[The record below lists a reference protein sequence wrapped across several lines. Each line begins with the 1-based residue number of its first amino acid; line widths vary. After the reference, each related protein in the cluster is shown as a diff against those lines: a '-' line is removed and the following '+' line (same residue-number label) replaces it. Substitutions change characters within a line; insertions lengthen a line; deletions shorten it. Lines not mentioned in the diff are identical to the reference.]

1 MSANTD
7 RAKRTSLRI
16 LLAAGAAL
24 ALPMS
29 ASLPAAAEDLSG
41 TLSFMV
47 AEYSPKTAPFWQD
60 QVKAFEAAHPGV
72 KINLEV
78 VGWQQMHDTTTQR
91 IAAGSLPDLVNTA
104 TIWLPEWVEAGAVQE
119 IGPDYVSDAVKN
131 DMVPALLEKGAAYKG
146 KSWGL
151 PIAGAGRGLF
161 YNKKL
166 LAAAGLSAPP
176 ALWDDFKKAVVDI
189 KAKTGQF
196 GYGFDAKGVQAFRY
210 FGFFLWNAG
219 GDFFNAD
226 GTAAFNSDA
235 GVKAL
240 QFLVDLAKTGATPNP
255 SGSAIEDLEPMFLAG
270 RLAMV
275 ADGNY
280 FATNVKQNA
289 KDVDFAV
296 APIPTSSADVQPV
309 VWGVTDT
316 LIISKK
322 ANPAL
327 VKAFIDAIYQTKVR
341 TTFDV
346 NEGFLPL
353 LKSQSTAPEFAS
365 DPVASAF
372 IKMFPNARFDPLHPN
387 YSQMQELV
395 KTAVQQALGGTD
407 AKAALDEAATAFNAL
422 VAK

>member
-1 MSANTD
+1 MLLIAGL
-7 RAKRTSLRI
+7 A
-16 LLAAGAAL
+16 LAAPIGFAA
-24 ALPMS
+24 
-29 ASLPAAAEDLSG
+29 AAGAEDLSG

-60 QVKAFEAAHPGV
+60 QVRAFEAKHPGV
-72 KINLEV
+72 KVNLEV
-78 VGWQQMHDTTTQR
+78 VGWQQMHETTAQR
-91 IAAGSLPDLVNTA
+91 IAAGNLPDLVNTA
-104 TIWLPEWVEAGAVQE
+104 TIWLPEWVEADAIQE
-119 IGPDYVSDAVKN
+119 IGPSYVSEKVTSDI
-131 DMVPALLEKGAAYKG
+131 VPALLEKGAAYKG

-166 LAAAGLSAPP
+166 LSDAGFSQPP
-176 ALWDDFKKAVVDI
+176 AQWDGFKKAIVAI
-189 KAKTGQF
+189 KDKTGQF

-226 GTAAFNSDA
+226 GTAAFNSEA
-235 GVKAL
+235 GAKAL
-240 QFLVDLAKTGATPNP
+240 RFLVDLAATGAVPNP
-255 SGSAIEDLEPMFLAG
+255 SGSTIEDLEPMFLAG

-280 FATNVKQNA
+280 FATNIKANA
-289 KDVDFAV
+289 KNIDFAV
-296 APIPTSSADVQPV
+296 APMPTSSVEVQPV

-316 LIISKK
+316 LVISKK

-327 VKAFIDAIYQTKVR
+327 VKAFIDHIYQTNVR
-341 TTFDV
+341 TTFDL

-353 LKSQSTAPEFAS
+353 LKSQASAPEFAS

-395 KTAVQQALGGTD
+395 KTAVQQALTGTD
-407 AKAALDEAATAFNAL
+407 PKTALDEAATAFNGL
-422 VAK
+422 VGK